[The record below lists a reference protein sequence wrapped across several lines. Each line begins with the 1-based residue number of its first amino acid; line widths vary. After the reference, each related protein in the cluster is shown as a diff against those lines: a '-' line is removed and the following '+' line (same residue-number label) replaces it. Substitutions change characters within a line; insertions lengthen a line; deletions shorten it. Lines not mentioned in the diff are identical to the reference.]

1 MERMAQKISSRME
14 LQTVNNIKTKK
25 RQVNIEL
32 LRMIAMVLVLLT
44 HTQFGKGD
52 FSLVYTD
59 LLRAIGNYEVDS
71 WTFVCVPS
79 FVVISGYFGIHWKWK
94 GLFNYLF
101 QIGFWGGMIYLI
113 TWCFGLHDF
122 QPLAFAKNVTCFLSG
137 VNWFFYAY
145 FGLYMFAPVL
155 NAFIEK
161 VDEKQMMWMTL
172 AFFAF
177 QTVFGWMLKQG
188 EFYYGLTFTSL
199 IGWYLL
205 GAWLKKSSW
214 KGFHLKPWQNMA
226 VFLGVGQ
233 LCVLIALAAAFMGV
247 DKGTYSYISPLQ
259 VIQTTYLFLFCRSLT
274 VTRGEKIITFF
285 ASSAFAG
292 LLAHSWEG
300 SELYGMGMSWVSTS
314 FPVPF
319 VFAMIYI
326 CLFFAAACCLDKV
339 RLWCWKSISKICFK

>member
-1 MERMAQKISSRME
+1 
-14 LQTVNNIKTKK
+14 
-25 RQVNIEL
+25 
-32 LRMIAMVLVLLT
+32 
-44 HTQFGKGD
+44 
-52 FSLVYTD
+52 
-59 LLRAIGNYEVDS
+59 
-71 WTFVCVPS
+71 
-79 FVVISGYFGIHWKWK
+79 
-94 GLFNYLF
+94 
-101 QIGFWGGMIYLI
+101 MIYLI

-122 QPLAFAKNVTCFLSG
+122 RPLPFIKNMTCFLYD
-137 VNWFFYAY
+137 VNWFFSAY
-145 FGLYMFAPVL
+145 LGLYMFAPVL

-214 KGFHLKPWQNMA
+214 KGFHLKPLQNMV
-226 VFLGVGQ
+226 VFLGIGQ

-274 VTRGEKIITFF
+274 VTKGEKIITFF

-292 LLAHSWEG
+292 LLAHSWKG
-300 SELYGMGMSWVSTS
+300 SKLYGMGMSWVSNN

-326 CLFFAAACCLDKV
+326 CLFFAAACCLDKA
-339 RLWCWKSISKICFK
+339 RLWCWKSVSKICFK